1 MMADRMYRRALLPL
15 ALGAVVLLASPA
27 AAQPAN
33 QGTPQSTIMLPPA
46 SGGVD
51 DPPKYRMYL
60 TVLVIGVL
68 ILGANAIP
76 SKRGHQD

>member
-15 ALGAVVLLASPA
+15 ALGAVVLFASPA

-33 QGTPQSTIMLPPA
+33 QGTPQPAILRPPP
-46 SGGVD
+46 SGD
-51 DPPKYRMYL
+51 TDTPPKYRMYL

-68 ILGANAIP
+68 MLGANAIP

>member
-1 MMADRMYRRALLPL
+1 
-15 ALGAVVLLASPA
+15 
-27 AAQPAN
+27 
-33 QGTPQSTIMLPPA
+33 MLPPA

-51 DPPKYRMYL
+51 SPPKYRMYL
-60 TVLVIGVL
+60 TVLLIGVL